1 MTNESSRSHGSRSA
15 KCAFHVATLIG
26 ASALAIVSASAS
38 AQDASSG
45 ASESVA
51 ANNEAANDI
60 VVTGSR
66 IARRDFAAD
75 SPIVTVG
82 AGALE
87 ARGDV
92 TLEAKLNQL
101 PQFVPGATAY
111 ANNIAGSGQ
120 ATLNL
125 RGLGP
130 SRNLVLLDGQ
140 RLQPSSASLAIDIN
154 TLPAILIDN
163 VEIISGGASAVYGS
177 DAISGV
183 VNFKLKR
190 NFNGLQL
197 DAQHSLTGKG
207 DGATRDYSLLAGTKL
222 FGGRGHLMVA
232 GEYYQRDTVKTG
244 SRDFYSRAFSQ
255 GGSNSASNTL
265 PTGTYTPTA
274 SNLPNGAVV
283 NSVFATYGAVG
294 SAIPA
299 ATILGFNNDGS
310 LFTDNNGIRNFRSGS
325 AATGYSA
332 RGNVL
337 YYDPN
342 VEVDLLAPMTRY
354 SGFAR
359 LDYEVSDNIDA
370 YVQGSYTNYTT
381 VNNGSGTLAQGN
393 TALSVP
399 VTNPFIPADLATI
412 LASRTQPNANFT
424 VVKRFTDAGRR
435 IVEHENDVYQITAG
449 LRGRLPGM
457 DLSWELFGSHGET
470 IVHDRITGGAV
481 TMTAA
486 RTLLNARDGGRSIC
500 EGGLNVFGNQPIS
513 ADCINYLTAETDS
526 RTRLTQDNIEGN
538 VQGALFD
545 LPAGEVRFAAGGN
558 YRRQGYKFTAD
569 PLLIPN
575 PPEVIGFNSA
585 ASSQGSTSVVEG
597 YAELLVPLLADLPL
611 IRKLE
616 LDAAYRYS
624 HYNITG
630 GVSAYKADINW
641 EVARGLRLRG
651 GYQRAVRA
659 PNVGELFQGG
669 LVNYS
674 NLGSAPSGGDPCDV
688 RSAYRTG
695 ANAAQVRSLCIA
707 QGVPQNVIDTYS
719 ANYTQVPGTTTGSKA
734 LSPETADTYT
744 IGAVI
749 DSPFQGSALLRGM
762 TLSVDYY
769 NISIKDAIGTI
780 TGPTMVANCFNANG
794 SNPNYAQSSV
804 YCQNIVRN
812 ADGTIFNLNQPYL
825 NLGGYK
831 TSGIDAQFDWRIP
844 LEAVGFGGNPGDLL
858 LNVVVNK
865 LETFKIQNLPGAAY
879 IDLAGTIGSGNTYV
893 PWRVN
898 TTLTYQADDW
908 SLGVR
913 WRHLSALRDYT
924 SITTP
929 SAVLPGV
936 GAYNTV
942 DLFGRVAV
950 TDGFELRG
958 GIDNLTDR
966 EPPVVGGRL
975 GNTDA
980 GTYDPLGRRFYIAAR
995 AKF

>member
-1 MTNESSRSHGSRSA
+1 MTKESFRSHGRRSA
-15 KCAFHVATLIG
+15 ECAFHVAALIG
-26 ASALAIVSASAS
+26 ASSLAIVSASAS
-38 AQDASSG
+38 AQDASSSV
-45 ASESVA
+45 SENSAVG
-51 ANNEAANDI
+51 NNDAANDI

-82 AGALE
+82 AAALE

-101 PQFVPGATAY
+101 PQFVPGSTAY
-111 ANNIAGSGQ
+111 TNNIAGSGQ

-140 RLQPSSASLAIDIN
+140 RLQPSSGSLAIDIN

-183 VNFKLKR
+183 VNFKLKHK
-190 NFNGLQL
+190 FSGLQL

-207 DGATRDYSLLAGTKL
+207 DGATRDYSILAGTDL
-222 FGGRGHLMVA
+222 FGGRGHIMVA
-232 GEYYQRDTVKTG
+232 GEYYQRDTIKAS
-244 SRDFYSRAFSQ
+244 SRDFYRRAFAA
-255 GGSNSASNTL
+255 GGNNSASNSL
-265 PTGTYTPTA
+265 PTGTYVPSA
-274 SNLPNGAVV
+274 SNLPSSAAV
-283 NSVFATYGAVG
+283 NALFASYGSTG
-294 SAIPA
+294 STIPA
-299 ATILGFNNDGS
+299 STILGFNNDGT
-310 LFTDNNGIRNFRSGS
+310 LFTDNNGVRNFTSGS
-325 AATGYSA
+325 AASGYGL

-342 VEVDLLAPMTRY
+342 AEIDLLAPMNRY

-370 YVQGSYTNYTT
+370 YVQGSYTNYTST
-381 VNNGSGTLAQGN
+381 NNGSGTLAQG
-393 TALSVP
+393 TAALSVP
-399 VTNPFIPADLATI
+399 VANPFIPDDLAAI
-412 LASRTQPNANFT
+412 LASRTNPNANFT
-424 VVKRFTDAGRR
+424 VVKRFTAAGQR
-435 IVEHENDVYQITAG
+435 VLEHENDVYQITAG
-449 LRGRLPGM
+449 LKGRVPGM
-457 DLSWELFGSHGET
+457 DMSWEVFASHGET
-470 IVHDRITGGAV
+470 IVHDRIVGGGV

-486 RTLLNARDGGRSIC
+486 ATMLNAADGGQSLC
-500 EGGLNVFGNQPIS
+500 QGGLNVFGDQSIS
-513 ADCINYLTAETDS
+513 ADCIDYLTAKTDS
-526 RTRLTQDNIEGN
+526 RTRLTQDNVEAN

-545 LPAGEVRFAAGGN
+545 LPAGQVRFAAGGN
-558 YRRQGYKFTAD
+558 YRRQDYNFTAD
-569 PLLIPN
+569 PLLTSN
-575 PPEVIGFNSA
+575 PTEVIGFNPV
-585 ASSQGSTSVVEG
+585 ASSQGTTDVVEG

-624 HYNITG
+624 HYNVSG
-630 GVSAYKADINW
+630 GVSAYKADLNW
-641 EVARGLRLRG
+641 EVVQGLRLRG

-669 LVNYS
+669 LVSYT

-688 RSAYRTG
+688 RSSYRTG
-695 ANAAQVRSLCIA
+695 ANASQVRALCIA
-707 QGVPQNVIDTYS
+707 QGVPQNVIDTYT
-719 ANYTQVPGTTTGSKA
+719 ANYTQVAGTTSGSTR

-749 DSPFQGSALLRGM
+749 DSPFRNSALLRGM

-769 NISIKDAIGTI
+769 NIAIKDAIGSI
-780 TGPTMVANCFNANG
+780 SGATMVANCFNASG
-794 SNPNYAQSSV
+794 SNPDYAQSSV

-812 ADGTIFNLNQPYL
+812 ADGTIYNLNQPYL

-831 TSGIDAQFDWRIP
+831 TSGIDVQFDWRIP
-844 LEAVGFGGNPGDLL
+844 LDSLGLDSSSDLM

-865 LETFKIQNLPGAAY
+865 LETFKIQNLPGADY
-879 IDLAGTIGSGNTYV
+879 IELAGTIGSGNTYV
-893 PWRVN
+893 PWRIN
-898 TTLTYQADDW
+898 STLTYMADKW
-908 SLGVR
+908 SLGLR
-913 WRHLSALRDYT
+913 WRHLSSLDDYT

-929 SAVLPGV
+929 TAVLPGTS
-936 GAYNTV
+936 AYDSF
-942 DLFGRVAV
+942 DLFGRLAV